1 MKAGM
6 RDTNWYYRTES
17 NRLLPVSNRGS
28 AFELQQHV
36 CYALIGHCF
45 IALLCMAMFYMQL

>member
-6 RDTNWYYRTES
+6 RDTNWYYRAES

-28 AFELQQHV
+28 AFELQQHICLL
-36 CYALIGHCF
+36 CYACLYACF
-45 IALLCMAMFYMQL
+45 IMQV